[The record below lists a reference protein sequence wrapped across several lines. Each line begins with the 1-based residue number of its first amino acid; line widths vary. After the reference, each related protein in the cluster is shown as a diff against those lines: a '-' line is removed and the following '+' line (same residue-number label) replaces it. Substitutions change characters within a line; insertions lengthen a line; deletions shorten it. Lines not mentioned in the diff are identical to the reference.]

1 MKFLLDTDMCVYW
14 LRGQSAVREYA
25 LMIDPADLA
34 ISIITLAELYY
45 GAAWSAQPIAT
56 KRAVEVFADAI
67 TVLPLNPASVEI
79 FGNVKATL
87 RKQGQ
92 RIEDL
97 DLLIAATALAHG
109 VVLVTNNQ
117 QHFRRIPD
125 LQLANWL
132 TAE

>member
-1 MKFLLDTDMCVYW
+1 MKFLLDTDTCVYW
-14 LRGQSAVREYA
+14 LRGQGAVRQYVA
-25 LMIDPADLA
+25 MSDPADLA

-45 GAAWSAQPIAT
+45 GAAWSMQPIAT
-56 KRAVEVFADAI
+56 KQAVEVFADTTTI
-67 TVLPLNPASVEI
+67 VPLNPASAEI
-79 FGNVKATL
+79 FGHVKAML

-97 DLLIAATALAHG
+97 DLLIAATALAQG
-109 VVLVTNNQ
+109 MVLVTNNQ